1 MDISSVNNEDSK
13 SVKSNY
19 SINSKFSTIKGR
31 MLPQKTIEAIRLLE
45 EECKA
50 KIQKAKEEWGFNNQ
64 QTDYLL
70 AKKIKKTYQKNL
82 LY

>member
-1 MDISSVNNEDSK
+1 
-13 SVKSNY
+13 
-19 SINSKFSTIKGR
+19 

-82 LY
+82 L